1 MVPVVEMPSKIQEY
15 YDLATL
21 HILRHT
27 RFEVAMK
34 WMNLLPSSL
43 IVGETQDLG
52 PRFVKARSLEPIRDT
67 SAEIVSRNHVVHQ
80 LVERLED
87 PAPVQV
93 AELVAVESIHSSG
106 AKSDPGEDEMVT
118 RRMMSIGC
126 FVPSTRPASQ

>member
-1 MVPVVEMPSKIQEY
+1 MTRIKI
-15 YDLATL
+15 
-21 HILRHT
+21 HISNVKLP
-27 RFEVAMK
+27 FYPPCEVK
-34 WMNLLPSSL
+34 YRLQNGVSTPSSL